1 MSKAIR
7 WSLDLRWQRPSE
19 PVGFYGLK
27 EGLLMRSS
35 KDPGMRIDWE
45 SFDAVNR
52 HDKQTAAMTGK
63 VGTFPTFLTKC
74 LNASPFFIYF
84 KCNIISVNF
93 TEKNI
98 KGYSAT

>member
-27 EGLLMRSS
+27 EGLLMRLS
-35 KDPGMRIDWE
+35 KDPGMKIDWE

-74 LNASPFFIYF
+74 LKRLSFFYL
-84 KCNIISVNF
+84 S
-93 TEKNI
+93 
-98 KGYSAT
+98 

>member
-52 HDKQTAAMTGK
+52 HDKQTAAMNGK
-63 VGTFPTFLTKC
+63 VGTFPTLLTKC
-74 LNASPFFIYF
+74 LKRLSIFYLF
-84 KCNIISVNF
+84 
-93 TEKNI
+93 
-98 KGYSAT
+98 

>member
-35 KDPGMRIDWE
+35 KDPSMKIDWV

-63 VGTFPTFLTKC
+63 VGTFSTFLTKRVFKPPLHFLFI
-74 LNASPFFIYF
+74 LNA
-84 KCNIISVNF
+84 
-93 TEKNI
+93 T
-98 KGYSAT
+98 